1 MPSEGMEEDEWNAY
15 VTLDTYNKDV
25 PRDCLRDASP
35 RVGWEA
41 GAVVVD
47 SVSSFPPS
55 NRACGSPTHGFPTS
69 FTVGHAQSGSSEL
82 FR

>member
-35 RVGWEA
+35 RVTE
-41 GAVVVD
+41 
-47 SVSSFPPS
+47 S
-55 NRACGSPTHGFPTS
+55 
-69 FTVGHAQSGSSEL
+69 QE
-82 FR
+82 